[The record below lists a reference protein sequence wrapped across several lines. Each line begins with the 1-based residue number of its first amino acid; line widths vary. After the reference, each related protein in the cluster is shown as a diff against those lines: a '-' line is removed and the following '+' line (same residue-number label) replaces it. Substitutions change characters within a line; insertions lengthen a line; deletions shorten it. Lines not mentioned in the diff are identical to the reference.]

1 MKTLALRKG
10 SRVLQE
16 DREELAPSSPQ
27 VSGVIHSSSRHFWSQ
42 LSVSLSL
49 GKPVPNNRSFTDLLT
64 IQFALPPPLLK
75 NRSFPCRFIT
85 IFIRASTFVNTA
97 VGHSG
102 PNTGNDYQ
110 GIFYYPKAVPAV
122 TGFDF
127 SRVSEAL
134 TTPFFSFTIQDGQP
148 IRMLIHLYSLAS
160 SLLSR
165 LLSSVVGRH
174 DQLRLVWNASCSC
187 ELQVW
192 NTSWSAP
199 VLVSSQLLVDSSSLD
214 QYSAPFDSPFRIWSP
229 HPV

>member
-1 MKTLALRKG
+1 MP
-10 SRVLQE
+10 VHH
-16 DREELAPSSPQ
+16 D
-27 VSGVIHSSSRHFWSQ
+27 IHSRKHFRQHSSRTLRSEHGQWWPR
-42 LSVSLSL
+42 VS
-49 GKPVPNNRSFTDLLT
+49 
-64 IQFALPPPLLK
+64 
-75 NRSFPCRFIT
+75 
-85 IFIRASTFVNTA
+85 
-97 VGHSG
+97 
-102 PNTGNDYQ
+102 
-110 GIFYYPKAVPAV
+110 YPKAVPAV
-122 TGFDF
+122 TGFYF
-127 SRVSEAL
+127 SRVSKAL

-165 LLSSVVGRH
+165 LLSSVVGRPLGSVVGRH
-174 DQLRLVWNASCSC
+174 DQLRLVWNASWSC